1 MSIDLIR
8 RARAPFAAP
17 AMRNA
22 ILAVG
27 IAALALP
34 SGFALADAPQ
44 SFSAPPSFADLAAK
58 VTPAVVNIAAVEN
71 VADDS
76 GGGGS
81 DQMPF
86 HFPPGSPFEE
96 FFKHFREGQPQD
108 NGQQQDSG
116 KHKATALGS
125 G

>member
-1 MSIDLIR
+1 MSINLIR
-8 RARAPFAAP
+8 FARAPFAAP

-22 ILAVG
+22 ILAIG
-27 IAALALP
+27 IATVALP
-34 SGFALADAPQ
+34 SGFALADTPQ
-44 SFSAPPSFADLAAK
+44 SFPAPPSFADLAAK
-58 VTPAVVNIAAVEN
+58 VTPAVVNIAAVEDG
-71 VADDS
+71 ADDSS
-76 GGGGS
+76 GGGGGP

-116 KHKATALGS
+116 KHKAT
-125 G
+125 